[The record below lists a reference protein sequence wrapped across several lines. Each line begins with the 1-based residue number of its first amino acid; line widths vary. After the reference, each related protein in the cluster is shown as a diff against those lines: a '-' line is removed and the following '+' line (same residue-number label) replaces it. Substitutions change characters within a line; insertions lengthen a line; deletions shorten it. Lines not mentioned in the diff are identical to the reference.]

1 MITQEH
7 VKTKDGN
14 NYGNIYKNVNV
25 NAHKT
30 KEIFSSS
37 KLIINIF

>member
-1 MITQEH
+1 MITH
-7 VKTKDGN
+7 DNVKTKDGN

-30 KEIFSSS
+30 KRFF
-37 KLIINIF
+37 LLRN